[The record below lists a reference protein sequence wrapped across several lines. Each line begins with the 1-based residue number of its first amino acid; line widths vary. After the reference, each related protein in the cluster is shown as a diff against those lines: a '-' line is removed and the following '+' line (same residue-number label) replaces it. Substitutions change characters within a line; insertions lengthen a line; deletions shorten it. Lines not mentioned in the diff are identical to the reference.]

1 MSITILDDDIL
12 EENEEFI
19 ILAQGNSPVNVID
32 GEITFIIVEDPLDCE

>member
-19 ILAQGNSPVNVID
+19 ILAQGNRLVDVIN
-32 GEITFIIVEDPLDCE
+32 GEITIIVEEDPLDCE